1 MTGEKVCLQFGGD
14 GGKLHGMNTQLNR
27 RNFLRGAKA
36 AGTNS
41 VDGGASGPSR
51 REFLLG
57 AQALVI
63 AGMLNKA
70 YAGVP
75 AEKVAADEEFW
86 GKIRGAYQRDPEIL
100 NFNNGGVAP
109 APDSVLEAEIEA
121 IRYSNRLPAYRMWH
135 DLEPKIEDVR
145 KKLAG
150 MWKTDPECIAIT
162 RNASESLQIA
172 QFGID
177 LAPGD
182 EVLTTSQDYP
192 RMITTWQ
199 QRERREKIVLKQL
212 HFDVPVKDPKYL
224 VKLYEQGITPR
235 TKVIHVSHVIF
246 LTGQIFP
253 IKEICALARERGIIS
268 IVDGAHAFAHVP
280 FEFPDVDCDFYGTS
294 LHKWLSA
301 PIGTGMLYVRKDRI
315 EKHWALM
322 AAPPSMDKNIR
333 KFEEIGTHPAA
344 MHNAILQALEFH
356 EQIGDERKFAR
367 LRYLKNRWAE
377 RLSKVPGAKVLVELD
392 PEQSGAFGTIH
403 FDSIEPG
410 KLSEELLAKHKIFV
424 VGISTPNFKGIRV
437 SSNVYTSAAEIDR
450 FCEAVETVVRQT

>member
-1 MTGEKVCLQFGGD
+1 MQNQ
-14 GGKLHGMNTQLNR
+14 MNR
-27 RNFLRGAKA
+27 RNFL
-36 AGTNS
+36 
-41 VDGGASGPSR
+41 
-51 REFLLG
+51 LG
-57 AQALVI
+57 AEALVV
-63 AGMLNKA
+63 AGMLNRA
-70 YAGVP
+70 YAHVP
-75 AEKVAADEEFW
+75 PEDVASDEKFW
-86 GKIRGAYQRDPEIL
+86 EGIRSAYVRDPQIL
-100 NFNNGGVAP
+100 NLNNGGVAP
-109 APDSVLEAEIEA
+109 SPTPVLEAEIEA

-145 KKLAG
+145 KKMAG
-150 MWKTDPECIAIT
+150 LWDTDPECIAIT

-199 QRERREKIVLKQL
+199 QRERRERIVLKQL
-212 HFDVPVKDPKYL
+212 DFGVPVKSPGDL
-224 VKLYEQGITPR
+224 VSLFEQGITPR
-235 TKVIHVSHVIF
+235 TKVIHLSHVVF
-246 LTGQIFP
+246 MTGQIFP
-253 IKEICALARERGIIS
+253 IKEICAMARERGIIS

-280 FEFPDVDCDFYGTS
+280 FKFTDVDCDFYGSS

-333 KFEEIGTHPAA
+333 KYEEIGTHPAA

-356 EQIGDERKFAR
+356 EQMGDERKFAR

-377 RLSKVPGAKVLVELD
+377 RLGNVAGAKVLVGLEPDL
-392 PEQSGAFGTIH
+392 SGAFGTIH
-403 FDSIEPG
+403 FDTIEPG
-410 KLSEELLAKHKIFV
+410 SLSDALLAKHNIFV
-424 VGISTPNFKGIRV
+424 VPIVSPGISGIRV
-437 SSNVYTSAAEIDR
+437 SSNVYTSTEEIDR
-450 FCEAVETVVRQT
+450 FCRAVEEIVTRA